1 MKPTKIFKADVKSIK
16 ERAKLKKRSQ
26 RMLLQSE
33 LWFIVDDYKLQL
45 EFSREQILN

>member
-1 MKPTKIFKADVKSIK
+1 MKTLNKKDLASIQA
-16 ERAKLKKRSQ
+16 RAKLSKRAQ

>member
-1 MKPTKIFKADVKSIK
+1 MKTLNKKDLESIK
-16 ERAKLKKRSQ
+16 ARAKLSKRAQ
-26 RMLLQSE
+26 RMLLESE

>member
-1 MKPTKIFKADVKSIK
+1 MKPTQIFKADIKSIK
-16 ERAKLKKRSQ
+16 ERARLSKGAQ

-33 LWFIVDDYKLQL
+33 LWFIIDDYKLQL